1 MAGTVQVLAGHRL
14 LSAPA
19 GHRTSHD
26 VGVADLLAACVA
38 FYAGRYLDRDFLPWR
53 LLAERT
59 SVDGGGE
66 EAP

>member
-26 VGVADLLAACVA
+26 VGVADLLAAVA
-38 FYAGRYLDRDFLPWR
+38 A
-53 LLAERT
+53 LLVPVVRGTEWAAHSTAAREPRC
-59 SVDGGGE
+59 SGH
-66 EAP
+66 